1 MIIFLQTY
9 KFSNQLS
16 NFFKILIM
24 SNLATLSKNGSL
36 ANTKTN
42 YPKRSTLFDDFFMSG
57 FPSFFSSDV
66 TPNSAVPKVNIKET
80 NDSFIVEMAV
90 PGMKKSDFDVNVD
103 NNLLSI
109 SSVVEYVNDETVE
122 NYTRKEFNYS
132 SFERKFKLPD
142 TVDDEKIRANYTD
155 GILEVILPKREEAKK
170 KPVKT
175 IKIS

>member
-1 MIIFLQTY
+1 
-9 KFSNQLS
+9 
-16 NFFKILIM
+16 M

-36 ANTKTN
+36 ANAKTN

-57 FPSFFSSDV
+57 FPSIFSSDL
-66 TPNSAVPKVNIKET
+66 TTETSVPKVNIKET

-90 PGMKKSDFDVNVD
+90 PGMKKSDFDVSVD

-109 SSVVEYVNDETVE
+109 SSIVEYNNEETSE
-122 NYTRKEFNYS
+122 NYTRKEFSYS
-132 SFERKFKLPD
+132 SFERRFKLPE
-142 TVDDEKIRANYTD
+142 TVDDEKIKANYTD

-170 KPVKT
+170 KPIKT